1 LTRVCD
7 EEKGMFCVFFFLK
20 CELRDQKHEE
30 VFYSLNIGSSGEGR
44 GGGRGGE
51 GEGRGGAGGG
61 GRGGV
66 DTPLVALSRH
76 QCWKR
81 GLGATRNMTE

>member
-1 LTRVCD
+1 
-7 EEKGMFCVFFFLK
+7 MFCVFFFLK

-44 GGGRGGE
+44 GGGGGA
-51 GEGRGGAGGG
+51 GEGRGGGRGGEG
-61 GRGGV
+61 RRGRGGV

-81 GLGATRNMTE
+81 GVRSN